1 MRIPPFV
8 FAIFAAVA
16 SGGPLLAQERLAD
29 LLDDPATRL
38 ERPADRARIVARMT
52 VLEDTRRQTAH
63 DKAKLRNLPLRS
75 MLPNGRVQE
84 IVDFDGER
92 PIYRTTD
99 NANAAISTA
108 ANLVRPPPYSLTGS
122 GVVIG
127 LWDGGSGRLTHQE
140 FGGRMTSMDGAAS
153 IDHATHVGGTLI
165 ASGVVAAAHGMAAG
179 ATVQSYD
186 WNSDTTEM
194 TARGA
199 TMAGEAG
206 KIYLSNHSYG
216 IVSGW
221 NYVGNT
227 TRTWEWNG
235 SGSSSTSV
243 DSDFGRY
250 NTYTRDTDS
259 LAFNA
264 PYYLIFRSAGNDR
277 LDNPSAGD
285 TVSLT
290 PGGSTVVAYNPATH
304 PAGDGVYRGGFDTIG
319 FEALAKNVLTIGS
332 SADAVTGGLRDPSK
346 ALVSSFSSWGPTDD
360 GRIKPDLV
368 ANGEELYS
376 SLNGSDTDY
385 GIYSGTS
392 MATPNAT
399 GSAALLIQQYG
410 NLFPGQAMR
419 ASTLKG
425 LLIQTAD
432 DLGNAGPDY
441 KYGWGLIN
449 VRAAADIIQDH
460 HDFPIKQHLTETQLT
475 TSLISRTQSFIWDGS
490 SPITAT
496 LCWTDP
502 AAVATTTADSRTPRL
517 VNNLN
522 LKIIA
527 PNGTTYFPYVMPF
540 VGTWTQ
546 ASMDLPATTG
556 VNNTDNVEQIRIG
569 GPPASGIY
577 QIVVSFS
584 GTLTNGSQNYSLLL
598 SGSSAEAVPPPPLTL
613 ATVSPA
619 SAYPGTVTVD
629 LTGTGLGADTAIRL
643 TRSGQSD
650 ILGSGVQMIGETLRC
665 QVNLTGAAAG
675 TWNVF
680 ATNPN
685 AETATLVGAFTVN
698 AALWSESFDG
708 TVTGWTSQ
716 AGTGTNSWQLVTTQ
730 SKSPATSYFAAG
742 PSSKST
748 TNLTSPVIPIPAGA
762 IDLQL
767 KFWQNYNLQ
776 SARDGG
782 RLELSTDGGGTWFD
796 ITASGSGAAFASGG
810 YNSTISTSTSDFNGS
825 TAWSGNSGGFVESVI
840 NLTDTAKYA
849 GKNFR
854 IRWRIATNTGTASTG
869 WYVDSIVLLGGAAVT
884 NQTPVITAA
893 ATTSSGEAVT
903 DPDSTAYQIIH
914 TAATILT
921 VSATDDAGEP
931 ALTYTWSVL
940 NSPAHPVSFT
950 TNASNAAKATTAN
963 FEAAGDYQIRVDVLD
978 AQGLGAPSTVNVRVR
993 QTATGLIVSPATA
1006 TLAVG
1011 ATQAFGATLFDQFS
1025 IAMATQPLAFTWS
1038 DSGGGSVS
1046 TSGVFAATTAGGPY
1060 TITASDSGF
1069 SNTASVTVTPAAAS
1083 VTLGGLNATYDGA
1096 PKSVTA
1102 TTSPAGLPLSI
1113 TYDGSATPPTNAG
1126 TYTVVVT
1133 VTDPNYQGSTTQPF
1147 TIAKAAAE
1155 ISLTDLTQTYDGS
1168 PKSAAISTSPAGL
1181 AFAVTYDGTSTPPIA
1196 AGSHPVS
1203 AEITDPNYQ
1212 GSAIGSLVISPA
1224 HDYTAWTTTHFSEQ
1238 EISDGLA
1245 SDNADPDSDGL
1256 PNLAEYALS
1265 TDPRQ
1270 FTPPLAA
1277 TLDENGL
1284 TLTFTRPANLPDLT
1298 YAAESSADLNTWS
1311 PVPLELLAPGEIE
1324 TLRARDPLTTGNPAA
1339 RFLRLRF
1346 ERQPPVP

>member
-1 MRIPPFV
+1 MVKRGVASAGRETILPLQMRIHPLLL
-8 FAIFAAVA
+8 AAVAVFA
-16 SGGPLLAQERLAD
+16 SGGPLRAQDRLAD

-38 ERPADRARIVARMT
+38 ERPADRARVVARMT
-52 VLEDTRRQTAH
+52 VLEDTRRQATH
-63 DKAKLRNLPLRS
+63 DKAKLRNLALRS
-75 MLPNGRVQE
+75 VLPNGRVQE
-84 IVDFDGER
+84 LLDFNGER

-108 ANLVRPPPYSLTGS
+108 ANLLRPPPYSLSGS
-122 GVVIG
+122 GVIIG
-127 LWDGGSGRLTHQE
+127 LWDGGSGRVTHQE

-165 ASGVVAAAHGMAAG
+165 AAGVVAAAHGMAAS

-194 TARGA
+194 TARAA

-216 IVSGW
+216 IISGW
-221 NYVGNT
+221 NYVGNS

-235 SGSSSTSV
+235 TGSSSTSV

-277 LDNPSAGD
+277 LDNPSVGD
-285 TVSLT
+285 AVSLT
-290 PGGSTVVAYNPATH
+290 AGGSTVVAYNPAVH

-319 FEALAKNVLTIGS
+319 YEALAKNVLTIGS
-332 SADAVTGGLRDPSK
+332 SADAVTDGVRDPSK

-368 ANGEELYS
+368 ANGEALYS
-376 SLNGSDTDY
+376 SLNGSDTEY
-385 GIYSGTS
+385 GVYSGTS

-399 GSAALLIQQYG
+399 GSAALLIEQYG
-410 NLFPGQAMR
+410 KLFPGQAMR

-449 VRAAADIIQDH
+449 VRAAADLIRDH
-460 HDFPIKQHLTETQLT
+460 HDSPLKQHLTEAQLT
-475 TSLISRTQSFIWDGS
+475 TSVISRTQSFIWDGS

-502 AAVATTTADSRTPRL
+502 AAVATTTADSRTARL

-527 PNGTTYFPYVMPF
+527 PDGTTYFPYVMPF

-556 VNNTDNVEQIRIG
+556 INNTDNVEQIRIG
-569 GPPASGIY
+569 GPPAGGTY

-598 SGSSAEAVPPPPLTL
+598 SGASAEVPPPTPLTL

-619 SAYPGTVTVD
+619 SAYPGTVTID
-629 LTGTGLGADTAIRL
+629 LTGTGLGVDTTIRF
-643 TRSGQSD
+643 TRSGQND
-650 ILGSGVQMIGETLRC
+650 ILASGLQMIGETLRC
-665 QVNLTGAAAG
+665 QVNLIGATTGA
-675 TWNVF
+675 WNVV
-680 ATNPN
+680 ATNPD
-685 AETATLVGAFTVN
+685 AEAATLAGAFTVN
-698 AALWSESFDG
+698 GALWSENFDG
-708 TVTGWTSQ
+708 SITGWTSQ
-716 AGTGTNSWQLVTTQ
+716 ASTGTNSWQFVTTQ
-730 SKSPATSYFAAG
+730 SKSPATSCFAAG

-767 KFWQNYNLQ
+767 KFWQSYNLQ

-782 RLELSTDGGGTWFD
+782 RLELSTDGGSTWFD
-796 ITASGSGAAFASGG
+796 VNASGSGAAFASGA
-810 YNSTISTSTSDFNGS
+810 YNSTISSGSSDFNGS
-825 TAWSGNSGGFVESVI
+825 SAWSGNSGGFMETVV

-854 IRWRIATNTGTASTG
+854 IRWRIATNTGTSSTG
-869 WYVDSIVLLGGAAVT
+869 WYVDSIALLGGAAIT
-884 NQTPVITAA
+884 NQAPVITAT
-893 ATTSSGEAVT
+893 ATTSSGETVE
-903 DPDSTAYQIIH
+903 DPGGAAYQIIRS
-914 TAATILT
+914 AGANLTI
-921 VSATDDAGEP
+921 SATDDAGEP

-950 TNASNAAKATTAN
+950 VNASNAAKATTVN
-963 FEAAGDYQIRVDVLD
+963 FEGAGDYQIRAAVLD
-978 AQGLGAPSTVNVRVR
+978 AQGLGATSIVNVRVL
-993 QTATGLIVSPATA
+993 QTAAGLIVSPATA
-1006 TLAVG
+1006 TIGVNT
-1011 ATQAFGATLFDQFS
+1011 TQSFGAILFDQFS
-1025 IAMATQPLAFTWS
+1025 TAMAGQPPSFTWT
-1038 DSGGGSVS
+1038 DSGGGSIS
-1046 TSGVFAATTAGGPY
+1046 ASGVFAATTAGGPY
-1060 TITASDSGF
+1060 TITASDGGF
-1069 SNTASVTVTPAAAS
+1069 SNTASIIVTPAAAS
-1083 VTLGGLNATYDGA
+1083 VTLGDLSTTYDGT
-1096 PKSVTA
+1096 PKPATA
-1102 TTSPAGLPLSI
+1102 ATLPAGLSVSI
-1113 TYDGSATPPTNAG
+1113 TYDGSATPPTDAG
-1126 TYTVVVT
+1126 TYAVVAT
-1133 VTDPNYQGSTTQPF
+1133 VTDPNYQGS
-1147 TIAKAAAE
+1147 A
-1155 ISLTDLTQTYDGS
+1155 S
-1168 PKSAAISTSPAGL
+1168 
-1181 AFAVTYDGTSTPPIA
+1181 GT
-1196 AGSHPVS
+1196 
-1203 AEITDPNYQ
+1203 
-1212 GSAIGSLVISPA
+1212 LVISPA
-1224 HDYTAWTTTHFSEQ
+1224 HDYAAWATAHFSQQ

-1245 SDNADPDSDGL
+1245 TDNADPDTDGL
-1256 PNLAEYALS
+1256 PNLAEYALG
-1265 TDPRQ
+1265 TDPLQ
-1270 FTPPLAA
+1270 FTPPLVA
-1277 TLDENGL
+1277 TLEGNGL
-1284 TLTFTRPANLPDLT
+1284 ALTFTRPADLPDVA
-1298 YAAESSADLNTWS
+1298 YAAESSEDLHTWS
-1311 PVPLELLAPGEIE
+1311 PVPLELLVPGETE
-1324 TLRARDPLTTGNPAA
+1324 TLRARDPLTAGNPAV

-1346 ERQPPVP
+1346 ERQLPEAR